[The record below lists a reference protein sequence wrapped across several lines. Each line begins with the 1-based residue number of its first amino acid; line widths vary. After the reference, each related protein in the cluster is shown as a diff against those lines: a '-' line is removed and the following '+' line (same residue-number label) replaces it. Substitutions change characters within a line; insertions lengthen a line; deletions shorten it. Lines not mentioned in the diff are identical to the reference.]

1 MFHALEWNF
10 EKQLYLDPQ
19 LIFWQVNLKASNR
32 SLRCVF
38 KKVIF
43 SWENVFSSKCWT
55 QISKKEGREG
65 GREGG
70 RKKEKKKG
78 KKSLGEIVFLQ
89 GLWLMT

>member
-43 SWENVFSSKCWT
+43 SWENVFSSKFRT
-55 QISKKEGREG
+55 QISKKE